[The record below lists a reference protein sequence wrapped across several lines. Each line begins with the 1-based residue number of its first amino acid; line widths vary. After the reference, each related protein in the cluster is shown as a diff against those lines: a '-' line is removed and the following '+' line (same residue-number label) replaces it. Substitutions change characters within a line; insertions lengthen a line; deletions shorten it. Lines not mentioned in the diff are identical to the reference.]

1 MIPGAAFVV
10 GPGRGSLLL
19 SNQTVLGTSPVAR
32 GGVAIENGADGLDV
46 KDWSGRVSSERFY
59 LSAPGVPEFDYLAVP
74 GALSATFAFDRNMA
88 PAVCWNTPTGAQFYW
103 YDSAIPGYTTTAYPG
118 VTNAMVTHDDVRNIA
133 ESRSD
138 VVLVYQRAGGVYYRQ
153 QRERYLIEHTIAA
166 EAEGDL
172 IQCGMGNQGRLL
184 VKLLRR
190 PNE

>member
-1 MIPGAAFVV
+1 MIPDSPFLT
-10 GPGRGSLLL
+10 GPGRGSLLPA
-19 SNQTVLGTSPVAR
+19 NQTVLGTTPVAR
-32 GGVAIENGADGLDV
+32 GGVGVENPALGLDV
-46 KDWSGRVSSERFY
+46 KDWVGRTDGGRFY
-59 LSAPGVPEFDYLAVP
+59 LSAPGVPEIDYIAVP
-74 GALSATFAFDRNMA
+74 GVTSITFSFDRNMS
-88 PAVCWNTPTGAQFYW
+88 PAVCWNTPAGAEFYW
-103 YDSAIPGYTTTAYPG
+103 FDSAIPDYTTTSYPG

-184 VKLLRR
+184 VKLLRI

>member
-1 MIPGAAFVV
+1 MIPDDTFIA
-10 GPGRGSLLL
+10 GPGRGTLLPA
-19 SNQTVLGTSPVAR
+19 NQTVLGTAPVAR
-32 GGVAIENGADGLDV
+32 GGVALGDGVGGLDV
-46 KDWSGRVSSERFY
+46 KDWAGRVADGQLH
-59 LSAPGVPEFDYLAVP
+59 LSAPGVPEAAYLAVP
-74 GALSATFAFDRNMA
+74 DATSVTFSFDRNMA
-88 PAVCWNTPTGAQFYW
+88 PAVCWNTPAGAHFYW
-103 YDSAIPGYTTTAYPG
+103 FDSALPGYTTTSYPG
-118 VTNAMVTHDDVRNIA
+118 VSNAMVTHDDVRNIA

-138 VVLVYQRAGGVYYRQ
+138 VVLVYQRAGGLYYRQ